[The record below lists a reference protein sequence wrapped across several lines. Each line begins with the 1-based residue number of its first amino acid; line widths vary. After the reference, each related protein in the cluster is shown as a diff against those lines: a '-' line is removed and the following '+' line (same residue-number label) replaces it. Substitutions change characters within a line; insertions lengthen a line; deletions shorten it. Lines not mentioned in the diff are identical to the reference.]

1 MPLPQPQQRSVP
13 IHSRRLAVLCLLV
26 ATSLF
31 VGACGSNDDDN
42 NPGSQPAAASTS
54 TPTPAANS
62 KPATGSGSTV
72 SLQPKGD
79 QLLFDTDTLTAK
91 AGKVTV
97 DFTND
102 SAIPHNVT
110 LIDSA
115 NKTLGETPTF
125 DGGTKSFNATLKAGH
140 LHLLLL
146 GAGPSPGRHAGHA
159 DRQLGRPVDA
169 AVIAFHHIEGAEH
182 EYASALERVSG
193 APWLRKIALRGG
205 SPPGPDRRARHHR
218 RPLRRHR
225 RRG

>member
-1 MPLPQPQQRSVP
+1 MTPHQRSVP
-13 IHSRRLAVLCLLV
+13 IHSWRLAVLCLLV

-31 VGACGSNDDDN
+31 VAACGSDDSN
-42 NPGSQPAAASTS
+42 TGSQSAAAPTS
-54 TPTPAANS
+54 TPTPAAKS

-115 NKTLGETPTF
+115 NKTLGATPTF
-125 DGGTKSFNATLKAGH
+125 DGGTKSFNATLKPGTYTYYCSVPGHREAGMQGT
-140 LHLLLL
+140 LT
-146 GAGPSPGRHAGHA
+146 
-159 DRQLGRPVDA
+159 V
-169 AVIAFHHIEGAEH
+169 
-182 EYASALERVSG
+182 
-193 APWLRKIALRGG
+193 K
-205 SPPGPDRRARHHR
+205 
-218 RPLRRHR
+218 
-225 RRG
+225 